1 MQVSMESNCMLRK
14 ALAKRKTLNQRRRKF
29 WKKPGRIDIW
39 WQYLI
44 NGILRNEEGKKNL
57 RMPRQ
62 VFMKLDLKFYRLLQ
76 SKRLPRPPC
85 CFEVILT

>member
-44 NGILRNEEGKKNL
+44 NGILRNEEGKK
-57 RMPRQ
+57 
-62 VFMKLDLKFYRLLQ
+62 KLAYASSSIHEIRLK
-76 SKRLPRPPC
+76 
-85 CFEVILT
+85 ILSLAAVETSSTSAMLF